1 MIKWL
6 IFVISWIVIFPE
18 ASVVVQAAD
27 CWHKHRPSKG
37 PFLPIVDG
45 ANASPHRRWTAPQA
59 LPTNEIQTLEQSQ
72 RFQLDHIPTEPNWI
86 KEPTIFSK
94 CLEGGYPCKN
104 RCLDDAKMLPCC
116 VQVPKQSRA
125 RKNAKNN
132 THRLCHTVEHSQI
145 LKKCNASS
153 CLKQS
158 GWATTA
164 QLEDLLPR
172 VPHRNISAAL

>member
-59 LPTNEIQTLEQSQ
+59 LPTNEIQTLDQSQ

-86 KEPTIFSK
+86 KEPTIKQMS
-94 CLEGGYPCKN
+94 CKN
-104 RCLDDAKMLPCC
+104 RCLDMMLPCC

-145 LKKCNASS
+145 WKCNASS

-164 QLEDLLPR
+164 QVEDLLPR
-172 VPHRNISAAL
+172 APHRNISAAL